1 MKIFKLNLL
10 LLASMF
16 LFVACSDDD
25 DSTGDVVDPDQYVL
39 SGVYTS
45 DISLDANHIWT
56 IRGRVYVSSG
66 ATMTIPAGTILK
78 AEGGTGTNASFLCVA
93 QGGKLIA
100 NGTASAPII
109 MTSVADDIQPGQLV
123 GSNLTLQQGL
133 WGGLIVLG
141 RAPISVSGG
150 ATAQIEGIPASDTNG
165 LYGGSDASDNS
176 GIYNYISV

>member
-1 MKIFKLNLL
+1 
-10 LLASMF
+10 MF

-56 IRGRVYVSSG
+56 IRGRVYVASG

-100 NGTASAPII
+100 NGTASAPIMAKSPNRHNKI
-109 MTSVADDIQPGQLV
+109 FMKVEPLEPEIAEMCRTGELSEMKDKKEMIKIFIFKVFFI
-123 GSNLTLQQGL
+123 
-133 WGGLIVLG
+133 I
-141 RAPISVSGG
+141 
-150 ATAQIEGIPASDTNG
+150 
-165 LYGGSDASDNS
+165 
-176 GIYNYISV
+176 NYIVSK